1 MVGNGGSSKPDH
13 TGPLTFVAACRL
25 PHFHHPSSRQRQEA
39 KCGTEGSPP
48 RPTAD
53 GKRTDVPRT

>member
-1 MVGNGGSSKPDH
+1 MVGNGTAVNQTTRGCSPLSPPAVSPPAPSTRKPI
-13 TGPLTFVAACRL
+13 VI
-25 PHFHHPSSRQRQEA
+25 
-39 KCGTEGSPP
+39 CGTEGSPP